1 MKIQARVQH
10 FTTECEIEIQ
20 PTIQIQMSLA
30 LQTFH
35 RTNNS
40 RSKVSFLEISAR
52 KVLGFA
58 RTRLRRDFRLSVIV
72 FLDCWLKSVKFRSV
86 VNVLSHIAEVKF
98 YYDGLASIKKLIQK
112 HLEQDKRVLHG
123 DNQDGETTVNML
135 DNSCSSINASDEKN

>member
-58 RTRLRRDFRLSVIV
+58 RTRLRRDFRLSV
-72 FLDCWLKSVKFRSV
+72 
-86 VNVLSHIAEVKF
+86 NVLSHIAEVKF